1 MSNQGSAAIKVE
13 HIKEEIRKIT
23 ECREKIN
30 NESYLA
36 SENETISLDTFNRIQ
51 GRIQLMDTA
60 IIDLKLKVT
69 QIQLDEI
76 TAPTNS
82 SATQITTAR
91 KKLEKAAGD
100 ITQINKLFDA
110 IDDAIKAVRE
120 LIKFVARHA

>member
-51 GRIQLMDTA
+51 GRIQLMDA
-60 IIDLKLKVT
+60 EIIDLKLKAT